1 MELQEIKAK
10 IDSSEFQKES
20 LRKEYEQLQTRKEAQ
35 EKRVKEEEEN
45 KKSKKDE
52 LEVIKTQFDKA
63 RLEEGSAK
71 EARKNLNGKYKELTT
86 QVYELEILAEK
97 EKKYLKKMEKEEAV
111 ELKKMQEIEEINANL
126 RSLMRLK
133 EKELTATRDLLSR

>member
-1 MELQEIKAK
+1 M
-10 IDSSEFQKES
+10 
-20 LRKEYEQLQTRKEAQ
+20 
-35 EKRVKEEEEN
+35 
-45 KKSKKDE
+45 
-52 LEVIKTQFDKA
+52 
-63 RLEEGSAK
+63 
-71 EARKNLNGKYKELTT
+71 NGKYKELTT
-86 QVYELEILAEK
+86 QVYELEIMAEK